1 MLCSGIELD
10 ISHWTMNRKTA
21 AWSNLMHAKISLRS
35 SRPSEVIVFQ
45 WNGICQNGWH
55 PCCRRSTFFF
65 PSKEANGRTRFLLHS
80 PLFLAVMSPGV
91 WKGNELNKNFGI
103 EAATFAFFRLGSD
116 DFLLLLSLA
125 EKFKRYFNFLWLW
138 QLWAESFLF
147 FCALVWSCCWLKKL
161 GRLSKTW
168 EPSRGLARD
177 WSSAW
182 VIELPFCLR
191 GHFARRSIARNLMEQ
206 LEGFVEFFL

>member
-45 WNGICQNGWH
+45 RYRTGQKRLTSLLSPINI
-55 PCCRRSTFFF
+55 FF
-65 PSKEANGRTRFLLHS
+65 PPPKEANGRTRFLLHS

-147 FCALVWSCCWLKKL
+147 FARWSEVVVGSRNWDASAKHENLL
-161 GRLSKTW
+161 EGWRATGRL
-168 EPSRGLARD
+168 RGL
-177 WSSAW
+177 
-182 VIELPFCLR
+182 LNY
-191 GHFARRSIARNLMEQ
+191 HFAYAATLHGGQ
-206 LEGFVEFFL
+206 